1 MARSQEDEG
10 RAGNY
15 SYIDKHMQEFQD
27 DGRKILAVIKDILI
41 EHHVISDDTTAS
53 TEAEDELDEAMLL
66 RLYKNIDHCIDQFDF
81 AKVFDILDEIKK
93 YQVPDKHKTILDK
106 LDVLME
112 DLDVDAIKELL
123 NSAI

>member
-1 MARSQEDEG
+1 MRNLNECKAEIFRLSEKRIAESKIERAKMMSLVNLFARIE
-10 RAGNY
+10 AG
-15 SYIDKHMQEFQD
+15 
-27 DGRKILAVIKDILI
+27 
-41 EHHVISDDTTAS
+41 
-53 TEAEDELDEAMLL
+53 
-66 RLYKNIDHCIDQFDF
+66 
-81 AKVFDILDEIKK
+81 EIKK